1 MSINKKAL
9 EIDAKI
15 ISPHNKI
22 FHHSQ
27 KTLSPP
33 NFPMKL
39 KYHNDYYKV
48 LDSEIPPNYQ
58 DLVNMLPEIIS
69 PEPLPPVYHLR
80 YRDLEEFPI
89 KVSNQRS
96 YKVMLEEKKKSQ
108 GEIILF
114 ITTDDQDEDFRD
126 SNSNIRTMGYDSQAN
141 HIPPFPSMSFSGS
154 NQYQPLARN
163 PLVLGMKKE
172 EANIFPMMNSNSPPT
187 TVDEAIGNNHQG
199 DISKRFLPGGF
210 ELPFNKTSGED
221 KAMKDVKLVASVLD
235 ALNEIIP
242 EKNEK
247 VEKKKTKKK
256 KVESEDEDENKGPHL
271 RSADSKEN
279 KKKGDSSR
287 KNSADKS
294 GKKKNHPRPKSTDG
308 DEENLEVL
316 AKKLKHSASSVFPLR
331 STGENR
337 IEAKHLKPIQSGNL
351 FIRVKEMKEKWR
363 DDCLIEI
370 DLNQKSVKI
379 NSVLRP
385 NPRAVGFQFNKSIT
399 DEKMKLVMKDL
410 LDVLKG
416 NNENMKTISMDLR
429 NCHSLSKIGIITIF
443 QNLNQHFK
451 QVETID
457 MDFSYDRHRHKF
469 TPLPGK
475 ISLDLPNLERLNVCL
490 RLRPDINNNEI
501 FEFIKG
507 VQKSSRDIED
517 VKVIRPLWPESTKF
531 ASTADDE

>member
-1 MSINKKAL
+1 
-9 EIDAKI
+9 
-15 ISPHNKI
+15 
-22 FHHSQ
+22 
-27 KTLSPP
+27 
-33 NFPMKL
+33 
-39 KYHNDYYKV
+39 
-48 LDSEIPPNYQ
+48 
-58 DLVNMLPEIIS
+58 
-69 PEPLPPVYHLR
+69 
-80 YRDLEEFPI
+80 
-89 KVSNQRS
+89 
-96 YKVMLEEKKKSQ
+96 MLEEKKKSQ

-126 SNSNIRTMGYDSQAN
+126 SNSNMRTLAYDGQTN
-141 HIPPFPSMSFSGS
+141 HIPPFPSMSYSGS

-187 TVDEAIGNNHQG
+187 TVDEAIVNNRSDNFQG
-199 DISKRFLPGGF
+199 DSHRRFLHGGF
-210 ELPFNKTSGED
+210 ELPFNKSSVED
-221 KAMKDVKLVASVLD
+221 GPLQDVKLVASVLD

-242 EKNEK
+242 EKK
-247 VEKKKTKKK
+247 EKKKNKK
-256 KVESEDEDENKGPHL
+256 SDDEDESKGRKL
-271 RSADSKEN
+271 RSSDTKEN

-308 DEENLEVL
+308 DEENHEVL
-316 AKKLKHSASSVFPLR
+316 TKKLKHSASSVFPLR

-337 IEAKHLKPIQSGNL
+337 IEPKHLKPIKSSNL
-351 FIRVKEMKEKWR
+351 FVRVKELKDKWK
-363 DDCLIEI
+363 DDCVIEV
-370 DLNQKSVKI
+370 DLNQKSLKI

-385 NPRAVGFQFNKSIT
+385 NPRAAGFQFNKSVT
-399 DEKMKLVMKDL
+399 DEKIKLVMKDL

-416 NNENMKTISMDLR
+416 NNESMKTISMDLK

-443 QNLNQHFK
+443 QNINQYFK

-475 ISLDLPNLERLNVCL
+475 ISLDLQNLEHLNVCL
-490 RLRPDINNNEI
+490 RLRPDINNTEI

-507 VQKSSRDIED
+507 VQRASRDIEEL
-517 VKVIRPLWPESTKF
+517 KVIRPLWPESTKF
-531 ASTADDE
+531 ASQNDE